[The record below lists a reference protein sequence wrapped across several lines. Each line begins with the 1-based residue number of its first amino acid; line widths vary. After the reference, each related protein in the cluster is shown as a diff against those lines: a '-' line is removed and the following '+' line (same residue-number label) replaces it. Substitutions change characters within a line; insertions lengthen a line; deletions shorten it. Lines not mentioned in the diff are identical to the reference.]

1 MSRLR
6 IACNDHPGV
15 DDVDVRMM
23 ERAIELARA
32 AGANGEIPV
41 GAVVYRGEEI
51 LGEAAN
57 NREHCCDPTGHA
69 EMVALREAGT
79 RLGSWRLADCSM
91 AVTLEPCPM
100 CAGALVNARLKRLVY
115 GAFDP
120 KAGACT
126 SLFDI
131 PGDRRLNHR
140 VEMIGGVE
148 EARCAELLKAF
159 FRRRRAE
166 KRQAS

>member
-1 MSRLR
+1 
-6 IACNDHPGV
+6 
-15 DDVDVRMM
+15 
-23 ERAIELARA
+23 
-32 AGANGEIPV
+32 
-41 GAVVYRGEEI
+41 
-51 LGEAAN
+51 
-57 NREHCCDPTGHA
+57 
-69 EMVALREAGT
+69 
-79 RLGSWRLADCSM
+79 
-91 AVTLEPCPM
+91 M

-166 KRQAS
+166 KRHAS

>member
-1 MSRLR
+1 
-6 IACNDHPGV
+6 
-15 DDVDVRMM
+15 
-23 ERAIELARA
+23 ARA
-32 AGANGEIPV
+32 AASEGEVPV
-41 GAVVYRGEEI
+41 GAVVFRGEEI

-57 NREHCCDPTGHA
+57 NRESCCDPTGHA
-69 EMVALREAGT
+69 EMVALRAAGE
-79 RLGSWRLADCSM
+79 RLGSWRLEGCSM
-91 AVTLEPCPM
+91 VVTLEPCPM
-100 CAGALVNARLKRLVY
+100 CAGALVNARLKRLVF

-140 VEMIGGVE
+140 VEMIGGFE
-148 EARCAELLKAF
+148 ESRCAELLRAF

-166 KRQAS
+166 KRRTG